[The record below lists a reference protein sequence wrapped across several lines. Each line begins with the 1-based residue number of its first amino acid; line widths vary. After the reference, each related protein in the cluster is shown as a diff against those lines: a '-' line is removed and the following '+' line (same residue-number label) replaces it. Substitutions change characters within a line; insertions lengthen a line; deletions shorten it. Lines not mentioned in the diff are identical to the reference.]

1 MTIPLPWNRNFYLL
15 VFLFSCGFAYA
26 QDYEEAWRFI
36 NQNKRDSAMAIIG
49 PKVSNES
56 ATVDEFLTYYYLKV
70 FNGQENEIKDF
81 EKRIYT
87 LDNPYPYI
95 YALWFSAPAIGAY
108 GLKAPHQL
116 SLLNKLTRDTPGNGT
131 LRASAQYQFYH
142 HYVKTRQ
149 FDDRL
154 EGLQKTGAL
163 SNWQFVG
170 PFNNLSGSG
179 FDKDYGPVSDASNT
193 AVFASAT
200 EAPIKWFTPR
210 VSSNEGWVPPRYY
223 IESPIG
229 NISFAQTFVYS
240 SKDQEVILA
249 TGAAGTIKV
258 WVNDQLHISA
268 GEERTSE
275 LDTYNVPC
283 SLRKGYNR
291 IMVQIGSEVA
301 DPSFIVRFVDPHYEP
316 IPDLT
321 HTTEIQHYPV
331 VGGAP
336 VDKELP
342 LFAEEFFI
350 QKIKA
355 SPDDLLNYLL
365 LNDVYLR
372 NQKVFKARGVLE
384 QALAIAPDN
393 SILKFEL
400 VLCYLKDENRTGI
413 SALYEEFQEDD
424 PESLISYMIRVEEL
438 KGQEKYQE
446 MLDLV
451 IRQEELYG
459 KDESTYN
466 QKIEALAKL
475 NKLNELFA
483 LVEEAIKLYPNEP
496 RFVTY
501 SYLIEQKINKNPKL
515 AIRILEEY
523 LEKNYDYSLSSV
535 LIQEYFTQQ
544 SPAKAY
550 RVLEE
555 QIDVWPFDATLQLNL
570 LKEYATQQ
578 RYQEAYALCNQMLKQ
593 IPYSG
598 DYNDNKGTIEELL
611 GMSSD
616 AILSYKQAL
625 LYNPTLYYLRE
636 KLQRLE
642 GKENLLQ
649 TYSDEQIAARIAA
662 SDKDIDTGNT
672 DYYFIQ
678 DDKQVILYPEGGRE
692 EMMQM
697 VIKIVSE
704 RGIDNLKELN
714 LPYSESTEA
723 LTIEKAVLIKPNGTK
738 VTPEI
743 NDNYIVWTG
752 MEVGDVIYC
761 SYKIKSYLTGKFG
774 REYYDHFS
782 FEGGVPIQHSNYT
795 MIVPAGR
802 TLFYE
807 TLNGSLVPSIRE
819 QGEYK
824 IYQWQKES
832 TSSIPIETYMP
843 EYVDIVTTLHIST
856 VPDWNEIALWYRD
869 VVYSKLSIDNDFE
882 VTDVYNRIFKGKTGL
897 TADDKARIIYEY
909 IAANISYSSISFRQS
924 NIIPQRPSKTISTRL
939 GDCKD
944 ISTLFVALA
953 NLAGLESN
961 LVLVST
967 RDNGLREM
975 YLPSFL
981 FNHCIVKYKGDQGK
995 SYFLE
1000 LTDRNLPFRSL
1011 PYTLYEA
1018 MSLTIP
1024 ALKDKESGYT
1034 LVPIDQAN
1042 KTENILRMQS
1052 DVTFIDLAMNIALTQ
1067 ARYGA
1072 LSAAYREDYRSVDK
1086 ENTLS
1091 LVHQRLTKYFD
1102 NPVTVSDVS
1111 FTALDE
1117 CVDSIRMTSKV
1128 SVKNEVKKIGSLYAI
1143 SIPFTDFIF
1152 TNDIFNDDTRTF
1164 DFEYWD
1170 YENVD
1175 RYETEINIMLPETR
1189 SFAEVPQD
1197 KTMEFNG
1204 THYTISFKLI
1214 KPNQMK
1220 VSRKA
1225 SINRSNIAA
1234 ADFVAFKNWASA
1246 VMEME
1251 NTYITFK

>member
-1 MTIPLPWNRNFYLL
+1 
-15 VFLFSCGFAYA
+15 
-26 QDYEEAWRFI
+26 
-36 NQNKRDSAMAIIG
+36 MAIIG
-49 PKVSNES
+49 PKVVNES
-56 ATVDEFLTYYYLKV
+56 ASVDEFLTYYYLKV
-70 FNGQENEIKDF
+70 FDGQENEIKDF
-81 EKRIYT
+81 EKRIYK

-95 YALWFSAPAIGAY
+95 YALWFGAPAAGEY
-108 GLKAPHQL
+108 GLKEPHQL
-116 SLLNKLTRDTPGNGT
+116 SLLNRLTRDTPGNGT

-142 HYVKTRQ
+142 HYIKSRQ

-154 EGLQKTGAL
+154 KGLQKTGAL

-179 FDKDYGPVSDASNT
+179 FDKDYGPVRDASNS

-210 VSSNEGWVPPRYY
+210 VSSNEGWVAPRYF

-229 NISFAQTFVYS
+229 NISFAQTFVFS
-240 SKDQEVILA
+240 PKDQEVILS
-249 TGAAGTIKV
+249 TGAAGTLKV
-258 WVNDQLHISA
+258 WVNDQLHVSA

-275 LDTYNVPC
+275 LDTYNAPC
-283 SLRKGYNR
+283 SLRQGYNR
-291 IMVQIGSEVA
+291 VVVQIGSEEV
-301 DPSFIVRFVDPHYEP
+301 DPSFIIRFVDAHYEP

-321 HTTEIQHYPV
+321 HTTEVQQYPV
-331 VGGAP
+331 AGGPP
-336 VDKELP
+336 VDQELP

-355 SPDDLLNYLL
+355 APDDLLNYLL

-384 QALAIAPDN
+384 QALAIAPNN

-400 VLCYLKDENRTGI
+400 ILCYLKDENRTGI

-424 PESLISYMIRVEEL
+424 PESLLSYMIRIEEL

-451 IRQEELYG
+451 IRQEQRYG
-459 KDESTYN
+459 KDENTSN
-466 QKIEALAKL
+466 QRIEALAKL

-483 LVEEAIKLYPNEP
+483 LVEEVNKQYPDEAS
-496 RFVTY
+496 FVTY
-501 SYLIEQKINKNPKL
+501 SYLIEQKINKNPKQ
-515 AIRILEEY
+515 AIKVLEDF
-523 LEKNYDYSLSSV
+523 LENHYDYSLSNV

-550 RVLEE
+550 RILEE
-555 QIDVWPFDATLQLNL
+555 QIDVWPFDAILQLNL
-570 LKEYATQQ
+570 LKEYASQQ

-598 DYNDNKGTIEELL
+598 NYNDNKGTIEELM
-611 GMSSD
+611 GMSSE
-616 AILSYKQAL
+616 AILSYRQAL
-625 LYNPTLYYLRE
+625 LYNPTLYSLRE

-642 GKENLLQ
+642 GKESLLQ
-649 TYSDEQIAARIAA
+649 SYSDEQIAERIAD
-662 SDKDIDTGNT
+662 SGKDIDTGNI

-704 RGIDNLKELN
+704 RGIDNLKELT
-714 LPYSESTEA
+714 LPYSESTES
-723 LTIEKAVLIKPNGTK
+723 LSIEKAVLIKPNGTK

-743 NDNYIVWTG
+743 NENYVVWTG
-752 MEVGDVIYC
+752 MEVGDIIYC
-761 SYKIKSYLTGKFG
+761 SYKIRSYLTGKFG
-774 REYYDHFS
+774 RAYYDYFS
-782 FEGGVPIQHSNYT
+782 FDGGIPIEHSQYT

-802 TLFYE
+802 TLYYE
-807 TLNGSLVPSIRE
+807 TLNGTVVPSIRE

-824 IYQWQKES
+824 IYEWKKKS
-832 TSSIPIETYMP
+832 MSPIPIETYMP
-843 EYVDIVTTLHIST
+843 EYVDIVTTLHVST

-869 VVYSKLSIDNDFE
+869 VVYSKLSNDNDYE
-882 VTDVYNRIFKGKTGL
+882 VTDVYNRIFKGKTML

-953 NLAGLESN
+953 NLAGLEAN

-967 RDNGLREM
+967 RDNGVREM

-981 FNHCIVKYKGDQGK
+981 FNHCIVRYKGDQGET
-995 SYFLE
+995 YYLE
-1000 LTDRNLPFRSL
+1000 VTDRNLPFRCL

-1024 ALKDKESGYT
+1024 ALKDKDSGYT

-1042 KTENILRMQS
+1042 KTDNVLRMQS
-1052 DVTFIDLAMNIALTQ
+1052 NVTFTDLTMNIELTQ

-1072 LSAAYREDYRSVDK
+1072 LSASYREDYRSVNK

-1117 CVDSIRMTSKV
+1117 CADSIRMTSKV

-1143 SIPFTDFIF
+1143 SIPFTDMIF
-1152 TNDIFNDDTRTF
+1152 TTDIFNADTRTF
-1164 DFEYWD
+1164 EFEYWD

-1175 RYETEINIMLPETR
+1175 RYETEINIVLPENR
-1189 SFAEVPQD
+1189 SFADVPQD
-1197 KTMEFNG
+1197 KVMEFNG
-1204 THYTISFKLI
+1204 TQYAISFKLI

-1220 VSRKA
+1220 VVRTA
-1225 SINRSNIAA
+1225 SINRNNISAT
-1234 ADFVAFKNWASA
+1234 DFPAFKNWASEI
-1246 VMEME
+1246 MEIE